1 MKMDNHPIG
10 ALMDTVMQKIRDMVD
25 VNTIVGQPIATV
37 EGITL
42 IPISKVSFGFAGGGT
57 DFETKN
63 HQSGQDNPFGG
74 GTGAGVKITPVAFLV
89 IKDGGVKIINVLPPA
104 STTVDRVIE
113 LVPDIVDKIGG
124 MVSKEKAE

>member
-1 MKMDNHPIG
+1 MDNHPIG

-25 VNTIVGQPIATV
+25 VNTIVGQPIAAV
-37 EGITL
+37 DGITL

-63 HQSGQDNPFGG
+63 QQSGQDNPFGG

-104 STTVDRVIE
+104 SSTVDRVIE

-124 MVSKEKAE
+124 MVNKEKAE

>member
-1 MKMDNHPIG
+1 MDNHPIG

-25 VNTIVGQPIATV
+25 VNTIV
-37 EGITL
+37 
-42 IPISKVSFGFAGGGT
+42 SFGFAGGGT
-57 DFETKN
+57 DFETKT

-104 STTVDRVIE
+104 SSTVDRVIE

-124 MVSKEKAE
+124 MVNKEKAE